1 MGKYSNVNTSS
12 LRNEANNALN
22 ELNSYNISNL
32 GELADCTFKGKA
44 NIRFALNSIQNG
56 GLNGGILLLKQKL
69 NNLVSACDKIDT
81 YKGYE
86 GKVQELKDDENNG
99 TWEDSGKKDL
109 LGKVIYY
116 FKRNVH
122 TSDIEFYNNKISKL
136 EIEIDSLLS

>member
-1 MGKYSNVNTSS
+1 MAV
-12 LRNEANNALN
+12 
-22 ELNSYNISNL
+22 
-32 GELADCTFKGKA
+32 F
-44 NIRFALNSIQNG
+44 
-56 GLNGGILLLKQKL
+56 
-69 NNLVSACDKIDT
+69 T